1 MPQITQ
7 QDSGETESE
16 PRTANLKAVLSGHG
30 PSDWY
35 PSQDV
40 PSQAWKSRPSSE
52 SLSHPQES
60 YGVDFREVAGLGGHG
75 EGAPCQDSSTSL
87 FPEPAFGNDPKV
99 PQPSPI
105 LELTPPIQ
113 EVTYGFW
120 NRTC

>member
-7 QDSGETESE
+7 QDSGETEPE

-35 PSQDV
+35 LSQDV

-60 YGVDFREVAGLGGHG
+60 YVVDFREVAGLEEATGGCPMPG
-75 EGAPCQDSSTSL
+75 
-87 FPEPAFGNDPKV
+87 FFY
-99 PQPSPI
+99 
-105 LELTPPIQ
+105 LTLP
-113 EVTYGFW
+113 
-120 NRTC
+120 

>member
-1 MPQITQ
+1 MLQITQ

-40 PSQAWKSRPSSE
+40 PSQAWKSRPSPE

-60 YGVDFREVAGLGGHG
+60 CVVDFREVAGLGGHG

-87 FPEPAFGNDPKV
+87 FPEPAFGSLPKAGSG
-99 PQPSPI
+99 Q
-105 LELTPPIQ
+105 
-113 EVTYGFW
+113 W
-120 NRTC
+120 